1 MGDGWAPSMVMDHGI
16 VKTGIEALGDLE
28 NSKDGMLLVLA
39 APARDRVKVGSVCVD
54 RGGKDLPGPLP

>member
-1 MGDGWAPSMVMDHGI
+1 MVMDHGI